1 MTTDRHIEVY
11 RLVRLHGCSLRA
23 AGEMLDTPVTGERV
37 RQLLNEVYDEYPD
50 LRPPAIQHEI
60 ITYDNDM
67 DCQVTET
74 F

>member
-11 RLVRLHGCSLRA
+11 RLVRLHGCSLRET
-23 AGEMLDTPVTGERV
+23 GEMLEIPVTGERV

-60 ITYDNDM
+60 ISYDLENN
-67 DCQVTET
+67 VNSTET